1 MSKPNS
7 HPSTRPTGLRVS
19 RRPIATAATLA
30 CLVLAVAA
38 QVHVNYHD
46 QDFTLQNFETFS
58 ATLENQGIAF
68 QGSGKPLNIES
79 KASGLTITGAQANG
93 SAQRGPTQ
101 AYFLKDLTVTG
112 NAILNLDTAAAHQ
125 YAIAQAAAAGTPKPP
140 ASPDNT
146 ATKLT
151 TETLHFTG
159 DAANGRADF
168 PNAVVIDSQSSGT
181 RVSAQSTTDF
191 TRILHLT
198 GSSGFITLAVAP
210 ANGKNPLKTGELK
223 GPVTFSIHNE
233 DKTAKAAAEVT
244 TIDGKADSLKFD
256 LATQP
261 GTITLSGNVTMN
273 GKGPTATGDI
283 NADNVVVTL
292 DANMQPTKV
301 EVTGSPATT
310 RLHQEPPK

>member
-1 MSKPNS
+1 MSKPNF
-7 HPSTRPTGLRVS
+7 HPSTRPTGLRVH
-19 RRPIATAATLA
+19 RRSIATAATLA
-30 CLVLAVAA
+30 CLAIAVAA
-38 QVHVNYHD
+38 QVRVNYHD
-46 QDFTLQNFETFS
+46 QDFTLQNFDTFS
-58 ATLENQGIAF
+58 ATLENQGTDF
-68 QGSGKPLNIES
+68 QGAGKPLNIQS
-79 KASGLTITGAQANG
+79 KASGLTVTGAQANG

-112 NAILNLDTAAAHQ
+112 NAILNQDTAAAHQ
-125 YAIAQAAAAGTPKPP
+125 YAVDQATAAGTPKPP

-146 ATKLT
+146 TTKLS
-151 TETLHFTG
+151 TESLHFTG

-168 PNAVVIDSQSSGT
+168 QSAVVVDSQSAGT
-181 RVSAQSTTDF
+181 RVSSQSTTDF
-191 TRILHLT
+191 TRIIHLT

-233 DKTAKAAAEVT
+233 DKTAKSPVQVT

-261 GTITLSGNVTMN
+261 GTITLTGNVTMN
-273 GKGPTATGDI
+273 GKGPAATGEI

-301 EVTGSPATT
+301 EVTGAPATT

>member
-1 MSKPNS
+1 MSKPYS

-19 RRPIATAATLA
+19 RPVSVAATLA
-30 CLVLAVAA
+30 LLALAVAA
-38 QVHVNYHD
+38 QVRVNYHD
-46 QDFTLQNFETFS
+46 QDFTLQNFDTFS
-58 ATLENQGIAF
+58 ATLENHGIAF
-68 QGSGKPLNIES
+68 QGTGKPLRIAT
-79 KASGLTITGAQANG
+79 KASGLTVTGAQANG

-112 NAILNLDTAAAHQ
+112 NTILNLDTAAAHQ
-125 YAIAQAAAAGTPKPP
+125 YAIDQATATGAPKPP
-140 ASPDNT
+140 ASPDNQT
-146 ATKLT
+146 TKVT
-151 TETLHFTG
+151 TDTLHFTG

-168 PNAVVIDSQSSGT
+168 PSAVVIDSQSAGT
-181 RVSAQSTTDF
+181 RVSSQSTTDF

-198 GSSGFITLAVAP
+198 GSSGFLTLAVAP
-210 ANGKNPLKTGELK
+210 TNGKNPLKTGELK

-233 DKTAKAAAEVT
+233 DKTANSPAEVT

-256 LATQP
+256 LVTQP

-301 EVTGSPATT
+301 EITGSPATT